1 MNADLLFFADVL
13 AAHTIAWRGVPLE
26 FFDPDLLAPTVGSRV
41 RCLYVALTRQIFIL
55 DVIT

>member
-1 MNADLLFFADVL
+1 MNADLVFFAETL
-13 AAHTIAWRGVPLE
+13 TANTIMWRGARLE

-41 RCLYVALTRQIFIL
+41 RCLYVALTRQIFVL